1 MGKEAIHPPS
11 ETGGEAE
18 RKGVKRDA
26 WRKNGEKTRHLSCV
40 SRIDHSPEYFA
51 VIKNYAYKN
60 ICHEEGLI
68 CY

>member
-40 SRIDHSPEYFA
+40 SRIDKT
-51 VIKNYAYKN
+51 VT
-60 ICHEEGLI
+60 
-68 CY
+68 